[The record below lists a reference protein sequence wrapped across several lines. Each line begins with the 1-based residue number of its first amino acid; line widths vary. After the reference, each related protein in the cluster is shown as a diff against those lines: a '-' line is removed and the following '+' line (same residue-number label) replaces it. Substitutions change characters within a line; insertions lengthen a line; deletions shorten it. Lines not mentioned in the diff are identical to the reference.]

1 MTARQMAGEI
11 GVNSDGPTC
20 FDAET
25 KWDEQWRRV
34 MAAFD
39 DLTDAYYGEGR
50 TLRDATI
57 VDIVIRFFRQCH
69 EMKQRFITATVE
81 PPDLSVAPLHHFWP
95 NTRDLE
101 ICDGMLHAE
110 GQAVPGSR
118 KVTAKI
124 QRTYSEPKGNA
135 YAIIEYAREGE
146 PPRAID
152 AMVIAEN
159 CVNAWTR
166 FLRRQERAGANCAAR
181 PATTELRVG

>member
-1 MTARQMAGEI
+1 VTAREMADEI
-11 GVNSDGPTC
+11 AVHSDGPTC

-25 KWDEQWRRV
+25 KRDEQWRRV
-34 MAAFD
+34 MAAFE

-57 VDIVIRFFRQCH
+57 IDIVIRFFRQCH
-69 EMKQRFITATVE
+69 EMKHGFITATVE
-81 PPDLSVAPLHHFWP
+81 SPDLSPAPLHHFWP

-101 ICDGMLHAE
+101 ICDAMFHAE
-110 GQAVPGSR
+110 GPAMPGSR
-118 KVTAKI
+118 KVTARI

-146 PPRAID
+146 PPRATD

-166 FLRRQERAGANCAAR
+166 FLRKQGRAGASCAAR
-181 PATTELRVG
+181 PATAELRVG